1 MQEPTWWQKLL
12 KLEPAVIRG
21 FIVSLVAFLAV
32 ILGHQF
38 ADKDVETI
46 INFVVTLFSLLAA
59 LWIRPAVTANP
70 KVIVYDDTPL
80 ASVSTIKSGDAVA
93 APTDMHAVEKAARRS
108 GRAA

>member
-21 FIVSLVAFLAV
+21 FVVSLVAFLAV
-32 ILGHQF
+32 ILGHKF
-38 ADKDVETI
+38 ADGDVETI

-59 LWIRPAVTANP
+59 LWIRPAVTANN

-80 ASVSTIKSGDAVA
+80 ATVSTIKAGNVVA
-93 APTDMHAVEKAARRS
+93 TPTDMHAVEKAALT
-108 GRAA
+108 GQDTA